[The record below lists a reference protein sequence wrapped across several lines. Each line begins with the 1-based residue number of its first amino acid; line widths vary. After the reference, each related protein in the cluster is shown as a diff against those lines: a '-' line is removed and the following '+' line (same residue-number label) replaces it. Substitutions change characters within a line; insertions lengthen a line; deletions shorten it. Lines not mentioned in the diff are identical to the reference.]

1 VVQFSTRPITGDLE
15 APPTNRYRRAPQD
28 ERKGM
33 AAHHNLRCGIKSNR
47 GSDPGAPRS
56 RGRHLRVGRHGITI
70 PQVGR
75 SSGGSL
81 STWDANALPGR
92 GGGVLGER
100 WSETMVMLRL
110 VPGDP
115 IPPPPGDTALGAIAT
130 DLGSWTL
137 GGVHRPRPAALGAR
151 IGVDLGVGGARTAV
165 TRRLR
170 ITDYNGNYLGT
181 DAPTETAWGGYARVG
196 GIVDVQR
203 LTRTLGIYLGID
215 GAAMSVGG
223 ERRRS
228 GESRPES
235 ASDWVT
241 SRGRPRRR

>member
-1 VVQFSTRPITGDLE
+1 MNG
-15 APPTNRYRRAPQD
+15 
-28 ERKGM
+28 KGW
-33 AAHHNLRCGIKSNR
+33 L
-47 GSDPGAPRS
+47 
-56 RGRHLRVGRHGITI
+56 LITI
-70 PQVGR
+70 FAAASSPIAAQTQVRLEVAAGISGSADMGSR
-75 SSGGSL
+75 SPRLAAQAAAVFPLGTPTHSL
-81 STWDANALPGR
+81 GVEAGYWGNAG
-92 GGGVLGER
+92 
-100 WSETMVMLRL
+100 SETMVMLRL

-196 GIVDVQR
+196 VIVDVQR